1 MGPPIPIH
9 PKMYCEGGQLKYHMS
24 FLADVD
30 DFRVIFGNEHDTI
43 AFETDRET
51 GNCLAAC
58 LLPLE
63 DKEPGPFLGI
73 Y

>member
-1 MGPPIPIH
+1 MSIELLR
-9 PKMYCEGGQLKYHMS
+9 KS

>member
-1 MGPPIPIH
+1 MSIEVLR
-9 PKMYCEGGQLKYHMS
+9 KS
-24 FLADVD
+24 FLADVY
-30 DFRVIFGNEHDTI
+30 DFRVIFGNEHD

-51 GNCLAAC
+51 GNCIVSLAAC

>member
-1 MGPPIPIH
+1 MSIELLC
-9 PKMYCEGGQLKYHMS
+9 KS

-51 GNCLAAC
+51 GKCIVSLAAC

>member
-1 MGPPIPIH
+1 MSIELLR
-9 PKMYCEGGQLKYHMS
+9 KS

-30 DFRVIFGNEHDTI
+30 VIFGNEHDTI

-51 GNCLAAC
+51 GKCIVSLAAC

>member
-1 MGPPIPIH
+1 MSIEVLR
-9 PKMYCEGGQLKYHMS
+9 KS
-24 FLADVD
+24 FLADVY
-30 DFRVIFGNEHDTI
+30 DFRGIFGNEHATVT
-43 AFETDRET
+43 FETDRET
-51 GNCLAAC
+51 GKCIVSLAAC

>member
-1 MGPPIPIH
+1 MR
-9 PKMYCEGGQLKYHMS
+9 GGQLKYHMSIELLCKS

-51 GNCLAAC
+51 GKCIVSLAAC

>member
-1 MGPPIPIH
+1 MI
-9 PKMYCEGGQLKYHMS
+9 
-24 FLADVD
+24 D
-30 DFRVIFGNEHDTI
+30 DFRGIFGNEHDTM

-51 GNCLAAC
+51 GNCIVSLAAC